1 LNQPNAAVLGKAQVY
16 KIVICAKTRPRVL
29 TRSFFGSLKRPEMN
43 DLYTW
48 VSQQHHG
55 LRTFKTFQ
63 QKIESLSRDEPE
75 QRGLYRL
82 LSNLVGGY
90 VEAFDEE
97 PLPVEVAD
105 RVHRRLLELLGS
117 LDLRANS
124 DRRLADINRVA
135 SFDLLHSLGPSP
147 TSARG

>member
-1 LNQPNAAVLGKAQVY
+1 
-16 KIVICAKTRPRVL
+16 
-29 TRSFFGSLKRPEMN
+29 MN
-43 DLYTW
+43 ELYTW

-63 QKIESLSRDEPE
+63 QKLESLSRDEPE

-82 LSNLVGGY
+82 LSNIVGGY
-90 VEAFDEE
+90 IEAFDEE

-105 RVHRRLLELLGS
+105 EDHRRLLELLAS
-117 LDLRANS
+117 LDVQANS

-135 SFDLLHSLGPSP
+135 SFNLFH
-147 TSARG
+147 

>member
-1 LNQPNAAVLGKAQVY
+1 
-16 KIVICAKTRPRVL
+16 
-29 TRSFFGSLKRPEMN
+29 MN
-43 DLYTW
+43 ELHTW

-63 QKIESLSRDEPE
+63 QKLERLSRDEPE

-82 LSNLVGGY
+82 LSNIVGGY
-90 VEAFDEE
+90 IEAFDEE

-105 RVHRRLLELLGS
+105 QVHRRLLELLAS
-117 LDLRANS
+117 LDVQANS

-135 SFDLLHSLGPSP
+135 SFNLFH
-147 TSARG
+147 

>member
-1 LNQPNAAVLGKAQVY
+1 
-16 KIVICAKTRPRVL
+16 
-29 TRSFFGSLKRPEMN
+29 MN
-43 DLYTW
+43 ELYSW

-63 QKIESLSRDEPE
+63 QKLETLSRDEPE

-90 VEAFDEE
+90 IETFDEE
-97 PLPVEVAD
+97 PLPVAVAD
-105 RVHRRLLELLGS
+105 LVHHRLLDLLGS
-117 LDLRANS
+117 LDLAANS

-135 SFDLLHSLGPSP
+135 SFDLLHAETLPPGARI
-147 TSARG
+147 SAAI